1 MITENYATKYSKE
14 RIVSQKYIVYLGLI
28 SLFTLLISG
37 CDALPNED
45 TVSLPN
51 QFESNAF
58 ALHYPQDWQYQIP
71 QVNML
76 FLASPEILAQEAG
89 ATLTL
94 QRSVALSSSTD
105 NLSGALQNYLERG
118 PLRADRNWE
127 LIGEIETVELDTYE
141 AVFVVVEGS
150 ENVGTLPM
158 RSEIYVLQA
167 DSSFYF
173 IFTLTAPLDQWD
185 ELAPTFNAIRAS
197 VDIRE

>member
-1 MITENYATKYSKE
+1 MREKFGL
-14 RIVSQKYIVYLGLI
+14 LGLFSI
-28 SLFTLLISG
+28 LAVFMSG
-37 CDALPNED
+37 CDALPSEN

-58 ALHYPQDWQYQIP
+58 ALSYPEDWQYQIP

-89 ATLTL
+89 ATITL
-94 QRSVALSSSTD
+94 QRSVALSSSVDT
-105 NLSGALQNYLERG
+105 LSVALDRYLERG
-118 PLRADRNWE
+118 PLRADRHWE
-127 LIGEIETVELDTYE
+127 LVGEIDTVELDSYE
-141 AVFVVVEGS
+141 TVLAVVEGS

-167 DSSFYF
+167 ESGFYF
-173 IFTLTAPLDQWD
+173 IFTLTAPQDQWD
-185 ELAPTFNAIRAS
+185 TLAPVFAEIRDS